1 MEFWNRG
8 TLSQTKYLLRETP
21 EKVRITRRHHPLRGQ
36 ELEVLREAKSW
47 LVVRHPD
54 GGPMKLLR
62 RWTDA
67 DGAVQG
73 SESEGET
80 VFTVEG
86 TRQLIALLAALGG
99 RR

>member
-1 MEFWNRG
+1 MEFWNKG

-62 RWTDA
+62 QWTDA